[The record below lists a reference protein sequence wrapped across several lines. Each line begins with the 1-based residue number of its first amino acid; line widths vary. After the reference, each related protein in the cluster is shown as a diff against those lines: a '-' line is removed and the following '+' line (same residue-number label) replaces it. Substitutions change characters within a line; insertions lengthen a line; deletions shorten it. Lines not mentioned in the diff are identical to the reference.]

1 MKPLLI
7 LGLIFW
13 IALILLGMM
22 NEQNRATGL
31 AVNTPRYDSLAMPSQ
46 TVSDDHA
53 REIWNSAVSLFASC
67 AQWQVEIVSKAMN
80 GAPREIQAAI
90 GLALVLREVLIFIG
104 ALMFKAFGRM
114 LNRLGG

>member
-7 LGLIFW
+7 LGLAFW
-13 IALILLGMM
+13 IALILLGMI
-22 NEQNRATGL
+22 NEQNGATGP
-31 AVNTPRYDSLAMPSQ
+31 AVNTPHYDYLTMQAQ

-53 REIWNSAVSLFASC
+53 KEIWNSAVSLFASC

-90 GLALVLREVLIFIG
+90 GVALILREILIFIG